1 MGLTN
6 NLYKQGELILNQNLT
21 STAEAINKLIQEF
34 SKLPGIGPKSAQRL
48 TYYLLRSPEEQTRRL
63 AEAILSVKQKT
74 KLCSICFNVTE
85 SDLCLICH
93 SDQRNRAKI
102 CIVEQPQD
110 ILALEHTGIYNGLY
124 HVLHGAISPTEGVG
138 VNDIRIRELMSRLQD
153 GSVDEVI
160 LATNPNLEGE
170 QTAMYLNKLISP
182 LDIKITRLARGLP
195 FGTELE
201 YADDVTLTRAIEGR
215 QEF

>member
-1 MGLTN
+1 MN
-6 NLYKQGELILNQNLT
+6 QGLT

-48 TYYLLRSPEEQTRRL
+48 TYYLLRAPEEQTRLL

-74 KLCSICFNVTE
+74 KLCSTCFNVTE
-85 SDLCLICH
+85 SDPCPICR
-93 SDQRNRAKI
+93 SEQRDRSKI

-110 ILALEHTGIYNGLY
+110 ILALEHTGIYHGLY
-124 HVLHGAISPTEGVG
+124 HVLHGAISPTEGVEAD
-138 VNDIRIRELMSRLQD
+138 DIRIKELLSRLRE
-153 GSVDEVI
+153 GSVNEVI

-170 QTAMYLNKLISP
+170 QTAMYLSRLISA
-182 LDIKITRLARGLP
+182 LGIRVTRLARGLP

>member
-1 MGLTN
+1 MN
-6 NLYKQGELILNQNLT
+6 HPIHT
-21 STAEAINKLIQEF
+21 SEAVYRLIQEF
-34 SKLPGIGPKSAQRL
+34 NKLPGIGPKSAQRL
-48 TYYLLRSPEEQTRRL
+48 TYYLLSAPEEQVQLL
-63 AEAILSVKQKT
+63 AETILSLKQRT
-74 KLCSICFNVTE
+74 VLCSVCLNVADADPCVICGNNE
-85 SDLCLICH
+85 
-93 SDQRNRAKI
+93 RNRSQI

-124 HVLHGAISPTEGVG
+124 HVLHGAISPTEGVE
-138 VNDIRIRELMSRLQD
+138 VNDVRIKELMNRLQD

-170 QTAMYLNKLISP
+170 QTAMYLQRLISP
-182 LDIKITRLARGLP
+182 LGIRVTRLARGLP

>member
-1 MGLTN
+1 MDEGFRPTVDAV
-6 NLYKQGELILNQNLT
+6 Y
-21 STAEAINKLIQEF
+21 KLIQEF
-34 SKLPGIGPKSAQRL
+34 NKLPGIGPKSAQRI
-48 TYYLLRSPEEQTRRL
+48 TYYLLRAPEEQARLL
-63 AEAILSVKQKT
+63 AEALLSLKQET
-74 KLCSICFNVTE
+74 RLCSMCFNVTD
-85 SDLCLICH
+85 SDPCLICRNN
-93 SDQRNRAKI
+93 QRDRSKI

-110 ILALEHTGIYNGLY
+110 ILALEHTGTYRGLY

-138 VNDIRIRELMSRLQD
+138 ADDVRIKELLSRLQD

-170 QTAMYLNKLISP
+170 QTAMYLNRLISP
-182 LDIKITRLARGLP
+182 LGIRVTRLARGLP

-201 YADDVTLTRAIEGR
+201 YADDVTLTRAFEGR